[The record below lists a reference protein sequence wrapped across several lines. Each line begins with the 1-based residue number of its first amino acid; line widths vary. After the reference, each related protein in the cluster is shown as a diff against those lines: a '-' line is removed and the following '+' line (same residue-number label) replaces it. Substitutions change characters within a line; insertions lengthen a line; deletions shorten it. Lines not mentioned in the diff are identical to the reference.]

1 MANRLPK
8 KRTKGQIK
16 VGDRRGI
23 IWNKLEEN
31 ISIPEKPEYRI
42 FIIDHKMIILIKL
55 LKKNK
60 DVRQLTVKERTQNIY
75 VPEKEEI
82 GKIY

>member
-1 MANRLPK
+1 
-8 KRTKGQIK
+8 
-16 VGDRRGI
+16 
-23 IWNKLEEN
+23 
-31 ISIPEKPEYRI
+31 
-42 FIIDHKMIILIKL
+42 MIILIKL